1 MEKSRKCLCR
11 IVILDHIGVTNVGD
25 HDQET
30 KLCIHLETV
39 KNRLTSLFTIQYY
52 LSSKIELL
60 TVGLSQV
67 ASVGKM
73 VVCNVGLIA
82 LALISNVGL
91 IALTPSTFSLICC
104 DSLWSANPN
113 VQRAFT
119 PYGDSL
125 LLVYYE
131 PQDVFARTSGI

>member
-1 MEKSRKCLCR
+1 M
-11 IVILDHIGVTNVGD
+11 
-25 HDQET
+25 
-30 KLCIHLETV
+30 
-39 KNRLTSLFTIQYY
+39 
-52 LSSKIELL
+52 
-60 TVGLSQV
+60 GLSQV